1 MRPDVEEAI
10 LGMYEAID
18 GAARAQREAGRSDQG
33 RRSGITSGRHLDPVA
48 ELIKSDLIGIGFDEQ
63 EVFNT
68 GNSCVLP
75 GWFRPTKCWD
85 ILGFAEDNLVCAIEL
100 KSISSSFSNNANN
113 RSEESIGSAVDALE
127 AFEENLFGDS
137 NIPPVMGYVM
147 IVKDCEDSRSFG
159 RQPRSQHF
167 DIDPVFNR
175 VSYLDRF
182 HILCERL
189 QRKSLYNAVWL
200 VFADPD
206 NGEAYEPDP
215 SMSYEMFI
223 EHISMGL
230 ALHRKQKRQNWS
242 RRG

>member
-10 LGMYEAID
+10 LEMYEAID
-18 GAARAQREAGRSDQG
+18 GAARAQRAAGRSDQG

-48 ELIKSDLIGIGFDEQ
+48 EVIKSDLIGIGFDE
-63 EVFNT
+63 EDVFNR

-85 ILGFAEDNLVCAIEL
+85 ILGLDGGNLVCAIEL
-100 KSISSSFSNNANN
+100 KSISSSFGNNANN
-113 RSEESIGSAVDALE
+113 RAEESIGSAVDALE

-147 IVKDCEDSRSFG
+147 IVRDCDESRSSS
-159 RQPRSQHF
+159 RLQRSQHF
-167 DIDPVFNR
+167 DTDPVFNDA
-175 VSYLDRF
+175 SYLDRF

-200 VFADPD
+200 VFANPD

-230 ALHRKQKRQNWS
+230 ALHRKQRQQDWN
-242 RRG
+242 RRS